1 MAQIELRI
9 SSKVQKVT
17 GRSEIMIRFFQGN
30 SFDLY
35 AKSEIYINPAYF
47 EYYINREKTEKAGV
61 KVAGNIITA
70 SVEKATEKG
79 YALRKS
85 GTIVFKQRLETP
97 EFKYHREQAERLE
110 KLKNYILDSFGTA
123 DKDNMSSEWLKEMV
137 DRFNHPEK

>member
-97 EFKYHREQAERLE
+97 EF
-110 KLKNYILDSFGTA
+110 
-123 DKDNMSSEWLKEMV
+123 
-137 DRFNHPEK
+137 